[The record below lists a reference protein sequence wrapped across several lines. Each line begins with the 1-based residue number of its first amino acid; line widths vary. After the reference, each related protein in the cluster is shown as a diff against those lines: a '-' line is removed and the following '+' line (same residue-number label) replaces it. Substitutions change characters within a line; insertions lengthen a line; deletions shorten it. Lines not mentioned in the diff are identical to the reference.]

1 MGTLGDVRTLRGSA
15 RRLLPRSCGSR
26 RSAVAAERMYDEDLE
41 PRSNVIEVHVAQV
54 RRKLDPHDELKPIE
68 TILGRGYL
76 FTAPRKS

>member
-1 MGTLGDVRTLRGSA
+1 
-15 RRLLPRSCGSR
+15 
-26 RSAVAAERMYDEDLE
+26 MYDEDLE
-41 PRSNVIEVHVAQV
+41 PRSDVIEVHVAQV